1 MEGGTYDGAISNSGT
16 FIYSSTTDQILSG
29 IISGDGALTKQEDSS
44 LTLSGANTYT
54 GATLISAGVLR
65 AQNDTALGTTAS
77 GTTVA
82 SGAALELNDLD
93 DGTAI
98 AIGAEALSLA
108 GTGISNGGALRN
120 IAGNNSYAG
129 AITLTAD
136 TRINSDSGTLTL
148 NVASG
153 AAITGTFNLTFGGAG
168 NITVSDAITTGT
180 GTLTK
185 DGTGTLTL
193 AGNNSYTGTTSIT
206 NGIVAIT
213 HANALGKN
221 GETLSTT
228 TVSDGATLSI
238 SHASTINVPE
248 PITIS
253 GTGVLSAGA
262 IQFTGSGANT
272 YSGAIIL
279 GANAT
284 ISSIGSGGY
293 NIQWHD

>member
-1 MEGGTYDGAISNSGT
+1 M
-16 FIYSSTTDQILSG
+16 
-29 IISGDGALTKQEDSS
+29 TKNGNGK
-44 LTLSGANTYT
+44 LILSGANTYDGT
-54 GATLISAGVLR
+54 TTIAEGSLR
-65 AQNDTALGTTAS
+65 AADDDALGNTT
-77 GTTVA
+77 GNTTVA
-82 SGAALELNDLD
+82 SEAALELIGGITIASGEDL
-93 DGTAI
+93 T
-98 AIGAEALSLA
+98 LV
-108 GTGISNGGALRN
+108 GTGEDSTGALRN
-120 IAGNNSYAG
+120 ISGDNFYNGN
-129 AITLTAD
+129 ITLSTSAV
-136 TRINSDSGTLTL
+136 RINSDSGTLTI
-148 NVASG
+148 G
-153 AAITGTFNLTFGGAG
+153 GTISNGSIGLTFGGVG
-168 NITVSDAITTGT
+168 NITVNGVIGNGAGT
-180 GTLTK
+180 VTK

-279 GANAT
+279 GA
-284 ISSIGSGGY
+284 
-293 NIQWHD
+293 

>member
-1 MEGGTYDGAISNSGT
+1 M
-16 FIYSSTTDQILSG
+16 
-29 IISGDGALTKQEDSS
+29 
-44 LTLSGANTYT
+44 
-54 GATLISAGVLR
+54 
-65 AQNDTALGTTAS
+65 
-77 GTTVA
+77 
-82 SGAALELNDLD
+82 
-93 DGTAI
+93 
-98 AIGAEALSLA
+98 
-108 GTGISNGGALRN
+108 
-120 IAGNNSYAG
+120 
-129 AITLTAD
+129 TLTAD

-193 AGNNSYTGTTSIT
+193 AGNNTYTGATTIST
-206 NGIVAIT
+206 GIVAIT

-253 GTGVLSAGA
+253 GTGVLNAGA

-293 NIQWHD
+293 RFRWHNIQWHD